1 MSREFERRAAVLESL
16 RAGRSASEIITFFGY
31 GKSYVYHI
39 RKEYE
44 TATNKEEITADR
56 KTHKRR
62 SDCKRNDDFMAEVK
76 ATIDEDPSKSMG
88 QLAKEFNVG
97 KATIHRTVHDDLGYR
112 SFVLRRRQLLTE
124 ATKERRKLRAQ
135 ALLNDLKR
143 DSAGL
148 LRFFSDEKNFIQDQ
162 KVNRQNDRWLCDDPF
177 KVPTVMHTKCPSSV
191 MVLGVVSSEGHIMP
205 PYFFPQ
211 GLRIN
216 ADAYIDVLRTV
227 VKPWMD
233 KVARGREYVFQQDS
247 APAHKA
253 RKTQAWC
260 FENLPHHWSPDLWPP
275 SSPDCNPL
283 DYFVWSVLEAAVN
296 KTSYNTVDQLKAAIS
311 EEMLNMDSSAVVK
324 ACSSFRRRL
333 EQVVEADGGH
343 FE

>member
-148 LRFFSDEKNFIQDQ
+148 LRFFSDEKKFIQDQ

-216 ADAYIDVLRTV
+216 ADVLITSMSSGQLSSHGWIRWHVEGSTSSSRTLRLLTRLGRRRHGVSRTSRTTGPLTFGHPAPRTV
-227 VKPWMD
+227 I
-233 KVARGREYVFQQDS
+233 
-247 APAHKA
+247 
-253 RKTQAWC
+253 
-260 FENLPHHWSPDLWPP
+260 LWII
-275 SSPDCNPL
+275 
-283 DYFVWSVLEAAVN
+283 FLERA
-296 KTSYNTVDQLKAAIS
+296 
-311 EEMLNMDSSAVVK
+311 
-324 ACSSFRRRL
+324 
-333 EQVVEADGGH
+333 
-343 FE
+343 